1 MPGRMML
8 TVLAD
13 KGGNNRVIG
22 DTVDAVTTETQGQT
36 AGSEGDSAWARPGTP
51 EVASAYQ
58 QPGSVPYPV
67 QAPVAVPPIHMG
79 QQPLQT
85 IPKRNSSNRLIV
97 GMILLAA
104 LLSVAAIALS
114 AINVG
119 RHGDADI
126 TTTVTA
132 GPPVYTDDQVAAAKK
147 DACDASLTIDDPLIA
162 AQRALVAIPDRN
174 SPEAQEAL
182 SKFQMV
188 VMVETE
194 YLKTRTR
201 PETPESVKSAVA
213 GYVSALLAEVD
224 AETRQLADGEVNI
237 RIRAT
242 KANGQTLAQACK

>member
-1 MPGRMML
+1 
-8 TVLAD
+8 
-13 KGGNNRVIG
+13 
-22 DTVDAVTTETQGQT
+22 
-36 AGSEGDSAWARPGTP
+36 
-51 EVASAYQ
+51 
-58 QPGSVPYPV
+58 
-67 QAPVAVPPIHMG
+67 MG

-85 IPKRNSSNRLIV
+85 IPKRHSSNRLIV

-119 RHGDADI
+119 QHGDADI

-201 PETPESVKSAVA
+201 PETPAPVRTSVDR
-213 GYVSALLAEVD
+213 YVTALLAEVD
-224 AETRQLADGEVNI
+224 AETRLLADGEVNV
-237 RIRAT
+237 RVREA
-242 KANGQTLAQACK
+242 KAAGEELAQACR